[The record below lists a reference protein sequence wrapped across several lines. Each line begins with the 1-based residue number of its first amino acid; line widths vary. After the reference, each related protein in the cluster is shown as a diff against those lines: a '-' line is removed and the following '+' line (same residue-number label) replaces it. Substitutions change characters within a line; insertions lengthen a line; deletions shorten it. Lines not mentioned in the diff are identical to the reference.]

1 MTITDKELER
11 EMRDAELMAKSGM
24 KNVLARGAG
33 SSNQYGSFLGGRL
46 SGRKQIDDDLDVE
59 AYLEGQ
65 AFKPKEGKT
74 NRELTGGG
82 IKVTKRFKK
91 GGAVSASK
99 RADGCAVRGKTK
111 GKII

>member
-1 MTITDKELER
+1 VTITDKELER